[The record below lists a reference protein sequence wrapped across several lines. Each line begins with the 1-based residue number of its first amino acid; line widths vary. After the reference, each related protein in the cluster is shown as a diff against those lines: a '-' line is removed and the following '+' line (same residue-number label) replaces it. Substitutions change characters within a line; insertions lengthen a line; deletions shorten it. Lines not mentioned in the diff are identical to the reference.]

1 MSECGVCAAALSS
14 PQRGEGDR
22 PKPEGRRRAE
32 GPPGKA
38 RQTVRAEPRH
48 HAASGGAPSTFPRLK
63 AGVGHFPTER
73 GEERALPTIVTMKR
87 EKKWYRLPG
96 SNGGPLDPQSSALTY

>member
-1 MSECGVCAAALSS
+1 MSECGLCGGELSS
-14 PQRGEGDR
+14 PCNGEGDR
-22 PKPEGRRRAE
+22 PEPEGRRRVE

-38 RQTVRAEPRH
+38 RQTVRAELRH

-73 GEERALPTIVTMKR
+73 GEERASPKNVTMKL
-87 EKKWYRLPG
+87 EK
-96 SNGGPLDPQSSALTY
+96 NGTASPV